1 MIISDFLNVIL
12 FLNLISFDTYNFF
25 LYQRMAG
32 RFYDGE
38 SKKKKVTR
46 VIPNVLVF
54 GKYKV
59 IH

>member
-38 SKKKKVTR
+38 SKKKNHSSH
-46 VIPNVLVF
+46 P
-54 GKYKV
+54 
-59 IH
+59 